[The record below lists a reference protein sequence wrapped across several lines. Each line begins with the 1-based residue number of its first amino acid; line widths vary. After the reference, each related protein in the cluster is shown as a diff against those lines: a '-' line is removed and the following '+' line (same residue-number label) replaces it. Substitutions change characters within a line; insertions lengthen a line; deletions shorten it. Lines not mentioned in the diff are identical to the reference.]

1 MRPHNARSLGRE
13 VEVAYPFH
21 PLFGRLGI
29 VVADQL
35 HNGSRHLTLR
45 VGEEPSFLVPA
56 WMVDPEAASVK
67 IVEVPR
73 LSIPRLLDLRGFLD
87 SVLACG
93 LGKGDPRG
101 RG

>member
-1 MRPHNARSLGRE
+1 
-13 VEVAYPFH
+13 
-21 PLFGRLGI
+21 

-67 IVEVPR
+67 VVEIPR
-73 LSIPRLLDLRGFLD
+73 ISIARLLDLRAFVD
-87 SVLACG
+87 SVLAYG
-93 LGKGDPRG
+93 LEKELLGGEADG
-101 RG
+101 